1 MHQHNQQAEA
11 SRQPTNEEYED
22 SSVSSAAD
30 AEKEMIA
37 ANALNEGT
45 TQPYEDP
52 IAEEQQQHTD
62 GGDIEKQTTRRS
74 VRSGKAVSVNNVA
87 AIPNGGTKAW
97 LQVGFDPLLDGSRPP
112 YPPPCSLHELTSS
125 QVLGAGFLF
134 LNSWGIIN
142 TFGAYQTYYQ
152 TGILSSSSPS
162 DISWIG
168 SVQAF
173 LLMLVGAL
181 TGPIY
186 DAGYFR
192 ALLSVGSFGVV
203 FGFMMLSLATT
214 YWQVILAQGICVG
227 LGAGCLFVP
236 SVAILSTYFSTRIAT
251 AMGIA
256 AAGSSL
262 GGVFYPI
269 VFYRLEPRIGFP
281 WATRV
286 IGFIA
291 LGTLIVANSVMRV
304 RVLPAARRAVF
315 DLKAFT
321 ELPYLFFV
329 LGGFLAFMGLY
340 APFFYVESYAITYNI
355 TSESLGFY
363 TLAIINSASVFG
375 RIVPNLIADRTGP
388 LNMIIPCCVIS
399 GIIALC
405 LIPVR
410 SEAALIVECVLYGFF
425 SGALVSLP
433 PTVFVH
439 LSPNRGLIGTRMG
452 QGFSIISIGLLLG
465 TPICGWILD
474 GSGFAEV
481 WIFAGVLII
490 AGGSLM
496 FMSRFFKAGIKLV
509 QKV

>member
-1 MHQHNQQAEA
+1 
-11 SRQPTNEEYED
+11 
-22 SSVSSAAD
+22 
-30 AEKEMIA
+30 MIA

-52 IAEEQQQHTD
+52 IAEDYQRQHHTD
-62 GGDIEKQTTRRS
+62 GDYVEKQTTSRSIRSESGVATNNLEKQTTRRS

-97 LQVGFDPLLDGSRPP
+97 LQV
-112 YPPPCSLHELTSS
+112 
-125 QVLGAGFLF
+125 LGAFTLF
-134 LNSWGIIN
+134 FNSWGIIN

-152 TGILSSSSPS
+152 SGILSSSSPS

-192 ALLSVGSFGVV
+192 TLLSIGSFLVV
-203 FGFMMLSLATT
+203 FGFMMLSLCKT

-251 AMGIA
+251 AMGLA

-262 GGVFYPI
+262 GGVIYPI

-291 LGTLIVANSVMRV
+291 LATLIVANSVMRV

-321 ELPYLFFV
+321 ELPYLLFV
-329 LGGFLAFMGLY
+329 LGGFTTFMGLY
-340 APFFYVESYAITYNI
+340 APFFYVESYGITYNI

-363 TLAIINSASVFG
+363 TLSIINSASVFG
-375 RIVPNLIADRTGP
+375 RIIPNLIADRTGP
-388 LNMIIPCCVIS
+388 MNMIVPCCLIS
-399 GIIALC
+399 GVVALC

-410 SEAALIVECVLYGFF
+410 SVAGLVIVCLLYGFF

-439 LSPNRGLIGTRMG
+439 LTPNRSLIGTRMG

-474 GSGFAEV
+474 GSSFTYV
-481 WIFAGVLII
+481 WVFSGVLII
-490 AGGSLM
+490 AGGCLM
-496 FMSRFFKAGIKLV
+496 LLSRYFKAGAKLM

>member
-1 MHQHNQQAEA
+1 MDKHAQQSAVPSQRA
-11 SRQPTNEEYED
+11 STKEEYEDHD
-22 SSVSSAAD
+22 SSVSSTTAD
-30 AEKEMIA
+30 VEKEIIA
-37 ANALNEGT
+37 ANALNEGA
-45 TQPYEDP
+45 TQPYDDP
-52 IAEEQQQHTD
+52 NVAEAQAQQRPPHGVQHGEEVDEVGSQQFAD
-62 GGDIEKQTTRRS
+62 GGEVEKQVTRRS
-74 VRSGKAVSVNNVA
+74 IRSGKAVSVNNVA

-97 LQVGFDPLLDGSRPP
+97 LQV
-112 YPPPCSLHELTSS
+112 
-125 QVLGAGFLF
+125 LGAFFLF
-134 LNSWGIIN
+134 FNSWGIIN

-152 TGILSSSSPS
+152 SGILASSSPS

-192 ALLSVGSFGVV
+192 ALLSVGSFAVV

-236 SVAILSTYFSTRIAT
+236 SVAILSTYFSTKIAT
-251 AMGIA
+251 AMGLA

-262 GGVFYPI
+262 GGVIYPI

-291 LGTLIVANSVMRV
+291 LATLIVANSVMRV

-340 APFFYVESYAITYNI
+340 APFFYIESYGITYNI

-363 TLAIINSASVFG
+363 TLSIINSASVFG

-388 LNMIIPCCVIS
+388 LNMIIPCCIIS

-410 SEAALIVECVLYGFF
+410 SEAALIVECILYGFF

-433 PTVFVH
+433 PTVFVS

-474 GSGFAEV
+474 GSGFTDV
-481 WIFAGVLII
+481 WVFAGVLVLG
-490 AGGSLM
+490 GGSLM
-496 FMSRFFKAGIKLV
+496 SLSRFFKAGPKLV
-509 QKV
+509 QRV